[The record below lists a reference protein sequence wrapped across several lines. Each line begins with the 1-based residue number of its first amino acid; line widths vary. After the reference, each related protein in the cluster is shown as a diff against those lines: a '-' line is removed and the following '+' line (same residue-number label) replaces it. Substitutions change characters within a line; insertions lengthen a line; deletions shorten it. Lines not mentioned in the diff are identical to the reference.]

1 MKLIRAAQ
9 ATSLILLLILLYGFV
24 SLNMM
29 GGVPKSNL
37 LHLWIFSPAIVGSV
51 LLPYFTLSAIE
62 SRLPKLINR
71 SKAFLTG
78 IAAQILTVT
87 AVYAAAD
94 EGASGFLFVSPVIF
108 YMGLGMTFFL
118 QKRAQAKQA

>member
-51 LLPYFTLSAIE
+51 LLPFFTADAIA
-62 SRLPKLINR
+62 SRLSKLINR

-78 IAAQILTVT
+78 IAAQIITVT
-87 AVYAAAD
+87 VVYVAAD
-94 EGASGFLFVSPVIF
+94 EGASAFLFVSPVIF

-118 QKRAQAKQA
+118 QKRAEAKRA

>member
-1 MKLIRAAQ
+1 MKLIRTAQ
-9 ATSLILLLILLYGFV
+9 ATSLVLLLILLYGFV

-51 LLPYFTLSAIE
+51 LLPYITVSMIE

-78 IAAQILTVT
+78 ISAQILTVIV
-87 AVYAAAD
+87 VYAAAD
-94 EGASGFLFVSPVIF
+94 QGASAFLFVSPVIF
-108 YMGLGMTFFL
+108 YLGLGMTFFL
-118 QKRAQAKQA
+118 QKRAEAKEA